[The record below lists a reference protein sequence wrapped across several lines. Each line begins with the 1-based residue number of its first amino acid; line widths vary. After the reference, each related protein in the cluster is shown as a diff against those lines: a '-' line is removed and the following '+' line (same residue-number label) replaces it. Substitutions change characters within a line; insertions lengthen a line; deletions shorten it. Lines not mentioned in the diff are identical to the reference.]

1 MGRIWAGGPI
11 VNLHHHFLHFA
22 YLTLGRPALEVITC
36 AVNPYLP
43 LGRQL
48 AAKRR
53 GSEMSS
59 SSKEAI
65 LAAARRTAQADGY
78 SGLKFRDLAD
88 EVGIKA
94 ASIYHHFPSKADLG
108 AAVARRYWEDTA
120 ANLESLLAETSN
132 PGRCLRR
139 YPDVFRKS
147 LESDNRMCLCS
158 FMAAEYDDLPEAVKQ
173 EVQTFADVNVAWLS
187 KVLIAAAVVNS
198 GESEQR
204 ARAIF
209 AAVAGAQ
216 LMARSRSDISLYDA
230 LIDSYRVAGLL
241 PA

>member
-1 MGRIWAGGPI
+1 MWWGG
-11 VNLHHHFLHFA
+11 
-22 YLTLGRPALEVITC
+22 
-36 AVNPYLP
+36 
-43 LGRQL
+43 
-48 AAKRR
+48 
-53 GSEMSS
+53 EMSS
-59 SSKEAI
+59 SSREAI
-65 LAAARRTAQADGY
+65 LAAARRTAQAHGY
-78 SGLKFRDLAD
+78 SGLNFRDLAD

-108 AAVARRYWEDTA
+108 AAVARRYWQDTA
-120 ANLESLLAETSN
+120 ANLESMLAET
-132 PGRCLRR
+132 PDPVRCLRR
-139 YPDVFRKS
+139 YPDLFRRS

-173 EVQTFADVNVAWLS
+173 EVQTFADINVAWLS
-187 KVLIAAAVVNS
+187 KVLSAAAVVNS

-216 LMARSRSDISLYDA
+216 LMARSRSDISLFDS

>member
-1 MGRIWAGGPI
+1 
-11 VNLHHHFLHFA
+11 
-22 YLTLGRPALEVITC
+22 
-36 AVNPYLP
+36 
-43 LGRQL
+43 
-48 AAKRR
+48 
-53 GSEMSS
+53 MSS

-65 LAAARRTAQADGY
+65 LAAARRSAQAHGY
-78 SGLKFRDLAD
+78 SGLNFRNLAD

-120 ANLESLLAETSN
+120 ADLESMLAETSD
-132 PGRCLRR
+132 PVRCLRR

-187 KVLIAAAVVNS
+187 KVLSAAAVVDS
-198 GESEQR
+198 GESERR

-216 LMARSRSDISLYDA
+216 LMARSRSDISLFDA
-230 LIDSYRVAGLL
+230 LIESSGAVGLF

>member
-1 MGRIWAGGPI
+1 MVRG
-11 VNLHHHFLHFA
+11 
-22 YLTLGRPALEVITC
+22 EV
-36 AVNPYLP
+36 VRL
-43 LGRQL
+43 
-48 AAKRR
+48 
-53 GSEMSS
+53 EMSL

-65 LAAARRTAQADGY
+65 LAAARRTAQAHGY
-78 SGLKFRDLAD
+78 SGLNFRDLAD

-120 ANLESLLAETSN
+120 AGLESMFAETSD
-132 PGRCLRR
+132 PVRCLRR
-139 YPDVFRKS
+139 YPDVFRKA
-147 LESDNRMCLCS
+147 LENNNRMCLCS
-158 FMAAEYDDLPEAVKQ
+158 FMAAEYDDLPEAVKK

-187 KVLIAAAVVNS
+187 RMLSAAAVVNS
-198 GESEQR
+198 RESEQR

-230 LIDSYRVAGLL
+230 LIDSYRATGLV